1 MVEPKLRHCTYVINL
16 QPRGRAWL
24 MLILSVVTKR
34 ISDIDW
40 AAIVI
45 IVKHFWSVFFCFC
58 QLLSSSCSV
67 GSTKRQSV
75 VLSVQ
80 TPSNRV
86 VVDYRSSA
94 GFLIL
99 FSLGPSPGKLLV
111 SYCEWLFCINFA
123 LMAQLER
130 VRERKGWYGTMVYQ
144 AWYWSSFEPPAPQMH
159 SLAFRKDE
167 KGTILLHMSFTVLDN
182 CWYSYLFFLLKS
194 LFLV

>member
-1 MVEPKLRHCTYVINL
+1 M
-16 QPRGRAWL
+16 
-24 MLILSVVTKR
+24 LSVVTKR

-144 AWYWSSFEPPAPQMH
+144 GYWSLFIWTPSPQK
-159 SLAFRKDE
+159 LASQGRKRSNFVAHVFLKLTTVDSILIYCFR
-167 KGTILLHMSFTVLDN
+167 
-182 CWYSYLFFLLKS
+182 YLFFYKS
-194 LFLV
+194 PIRGELYKAQNHLPMGWL

>member
-1 MVEPKLRHCTYVINL
+1 M
-16 QPRGRAWL
+16 
-24 MLILSVVTKR
+24 LSVVTKR

-144 AWYWSSFEPPAPQMH
+144 GYWSLFIWTPSPPKASFARTKKKH
-159 SLAFRKDE
+159 F
-167 KGTILLHMSFTVLDN
+167 LLHMFFLGWQLLIVSLF
-182 CWYSYLFFLLKS
+182 YYFRYLFFYKS
-194 LFLV
+194 PIGGELYKAQNHLPMGWL